1 MAGRFG
7 SPVAG
12 VSDGPGTG
20 RRAVLA
26 VSCGRRACVRACGNR
41 AVRGAGLRGRGGR
54 ASERPSESGLQL
66 WRRPEGSGSGRRGPG
81 RGRTRGAA
89 RPLGIGGLCF
99 ASSPMGGREA
109 SRPICSRW
117 RAELSVVFVL
127 ARASFPVAPGS
138 ACLSAVRALPSVL
151 SRGVSGPGSEA
162 LASPGRSSRS
172 SDPGVREGDEKFVL
186 KNFLT
191 EFTLRD
197 SSLQGSGQD
206 ELPGLVKIFLLT
218 CLLDLKP
225 CATMA

>member
-1 MAGRFG
+1 MWPGASGARLRG
-7 SPVAG
+7 SRMGPVLEG
-12 VSDGPGTG
+12 GEP
-20 RRAVLA
+20 RK
-26 VSCGRRACVRACGNR
+26 ACVRACGNR
-41 AVRGAGLRGRGGR
+41 AARGAGLRGRGGR
-54 ASERPSESGLQL
+54 ASERGLQL

-89 RPLGIGGLCF
+89 GPLGIGGLCF

-162 LASPGRSSRS
+162 LASPGRSSRL
-172 SDPGVREGDEKFVL
+172 SDLGVREGDEKFVL

-191 EFTLRD
+191 EFTLRET
-197 SSLQGSGQD
+197 SLQGSGQD
-206 ELPGLVKIFLLT
+206 ELPGLVKIFFLT

-225 CATMA
+225 RATMA

>member
-12 VSDGPGTG
+12 VSDGPDTG

-26 VSCGRRACVRACGNR
+26 VSRGGRACVRACGNR
-41 AVRGAGLRGRGGR
+41 AARGAGLRGRG
-54 ASERPSESGLQL
+54 GLQL

-127 ARASFPVAPGS
+127 ARALFPVAPGS
-138 ACLSAVRALPSVL
+138 ACRSAVRALPSVL

-197 SSLQGSGQD
+197 SSLQGSGQG
-206 ELPGLVKIFLLT
+206 ELPRLVKIFFF
-218 CLLDLKP
+218 
-225 CATMA
+225 